1 MVEVV
6 LRTVSVDVASATPI
20 LLLEEVHGKR
30 ILPIF
35 IGQPEAAAIAYA
47 LQEIETPRP
56 MTHDLMGEIITSLG
70 GKVFNVEIQNLV
82 GSTFY
87 AALRILLNG
96 AEVTISARPSDA
108 VALALRVGAP
118 ILVNDELMDAEA
130 QIFEA
135 DDEEDEEFLE
145 SDGEVAE
152 EELVAEL
159 HEFLDGFGKSEGS
172 L

>member
-20 LLLEEVHGKR
+20 LLLEEVHGNR

-56 MTHDLMGEIITSLG
+56 MSHDLMGEIITSLG

-82 GSTFY
+82 GSTYY

-130 QIFEA
+130 QIFDA
-135 DDEEDEEFLE
+135 DDEEDEEFIE